1 MRVWCR
7 RSMMSKKKEMRDI
20 YVPQK
25 SRTHF
30 QNCKKKNHQTFIVV
44 SHQRERERETTK
56 KHHTSFYCYTSKK
69 LQIATH
75 TYTMQSWTSGGTEH
89 ILPLER
95 SKASFDVDKMTYI
108 LDGGEKETRKR
119 RWIQNAHD
127 DVLEEKTTNV
137 V

>member
-1 MRVWCR
+1 
-7 RSMMSKKKEMRDI
+7 
-20 YVPQK
+20 
-25 SRTHF
+25 
-30 QNCKKKNHQTFIVV
+30 
-44 SHQRERERETTK
+44 
-56 KHHTSFYCYTSKK
+56 
-69 LQIATH
+69 
-75 TYTMQSWTSGGTEH
+75 MQSWTSGGTEH